1 MKNLFILLFFI
12 SSTCLFSNSNV
23 ATKEDIKMLI
33 EQMREEHK
41 VMREET
47 NRRLDM
53 MQQNM
58 DKRFEDMNR
67 RFDDMRTM
75 YLFSFSIIAAVLGAL
90 LLQIRD
96 LYKSISKLDQLVEAI
111 NKNEEEKFLRL
122 LRNADYETKQK
133 LKRELNEILEVS

>member
-12 SSTCLFSNSNV
+12 SSTVLFSNSNV

-33 EQMREEHK
+33 EQMREEHRIMREEHK

-58 DKRFEDMNR
+58 DKRF
-67 RFDDMRTM
+67 DDTRTM
-75 YLFSFSIIAAVLGAL
+75 YLFSFGIVAAALGGL
-90 LLQIRD
+90 FLEIRS
-96 LYKSISKLDQLVEAI
+96 KSAKKTS
-111 NKNEEEKFLRL
+111 NKDEEEKLLRL